1 MDIDTKKNVSEFDSN
16 RRFGVEI
23 EINAFDLLS
32 KPLNEKVLPNGIEFI
47 ACEINESI
55 KEHVVI
61 TKWQN
66 DHYNT
71 NWGIKPD
78 SSCGMEIISPVLK
91 GIHGIE
97 KVCSVVDVIKKNDFP
112 VDKRCSVHVHVD
124 VSDLN
129 DQKLLSILTWW
140 IKCEPVFFDAVL
152 NCRKYNSYC
161 MMISLNKSFK
171 VDSKFYTLNDIMN
184 IFGKVKYYSLN
195 TYHKYNNK
203 RNTIE
208 FRIMDYDACK
218 NSDDIRNWIKLI
230 LHFCE
235 CCIKKG
241 MPHKFDENNY
251 MTGYYWLDPYQ
262 FMEFLNMNNSFSLT
276 SEMFEIKKWFL
287 NRCVKNSIFLN
298 SMGVFNLETRT
309 HALHEIKNMI

>member
-1 MDIDTKKNVSEFDSN
+1 METHVKNISKFEST

-32 KPLNEKVLPNGIEFI
+32 KPINDKVLPSGIEEI
-47 ACEINESI
+47 ACSI
-55 KEHVVI
+55 SEYIKDNVVI

-71 NWGIKPD
+71 SWGIKPD

-97 KVCSVVDVIKKNDFP
+97 QVCKVVNVVKDNGYP
-112 VDKRCSVHVHVD
+112 ADKRCSVHVHVD
-124 VSDLN
+124 VSDLT

-140 IKCEPVFFDAVL
+140 IKCEPVFFDSVL
-152 NCRKYNSYC
+152 NCRKINAYC
-161 MMISLNKSFK
+161 MMIGLNKAFK
-171 VDSKFYTLNDIMN
+171 VNSKFYTLNELMN

-195 TYHKYNNK
+195 TYHKNNNK

-218 NSDDIRNWIKLI
+218 NVDDIKNWIKLI

-235 CCIKKG
+235 CAIRTG
-241 MPHKFDENNY
+241 MPDKFEQNNY
-251 MTGYYWLDPYQ
+251 MSGYYWLDPLN
-262 FMEFLNMNNSFSLT
+262 FMNFLELSDDYELSD
-276 SEMFEIKKWFL
+276 EIDEVKTWFI
-287 NRCVKNSIFLN
+287 NRCLKNICSQGI
-298 SMGVFNLETRT
+298 MGFYSLETRLF
-309 HALHEIKNMI
+309 ALEEIKTMI